1 MGGHFHEYWEHKTCI
16 IIDLFTYIQQSDN
29 NDF

>member
-1 MGGHFHEYWEHKTCI
+1 MGGHFHESWEHKTLLFI
-16 IIDLFTYIQQSDN
+16 YVFTYFQQSDN